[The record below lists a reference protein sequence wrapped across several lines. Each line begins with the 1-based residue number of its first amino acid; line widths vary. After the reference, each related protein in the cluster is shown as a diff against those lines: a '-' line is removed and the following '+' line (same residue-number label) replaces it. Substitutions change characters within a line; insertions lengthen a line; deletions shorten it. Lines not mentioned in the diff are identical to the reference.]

1 MTDPVLEV
9 RGLLVR
15 HGQRRILDLEYL
27 SIARGESL
35 VVMGPNGSGK
45 STLLRVLGL
54 LEAPTAGEV
63 MVLGNG
69 PPYGAGRAMAIRRRM
84 ASVFQD
90 PLLADGSVA
99 DNVALGLRFRGRRGP
114 DIDTAVRH
122 WLDRFGIAALATR
135 QARTLSGGE
144 AQRTS
149 LARAL
154 VLDPEVLLLDE
165 PFVALDVHG
174 REALALELE
183 PILRDS
189 RLTSIFVTHNRS
201 EALLLGDRAV
211 VLMDGR
217 IAQQGPVREVLAK
230 PATAGV
236 ARFLEFDNLLPVRVS
251 LQAGAGTIELA
262 GARFE
267 WKGPEPPGEYLLCVR
282 ADDVHLS
289 RAEGAAPGELRLAAR
304 VLRIVPAGVPYRVH
318 LDAGIPV
325 VALASQ
331 RTIDR
336 LALAPGAA
344 VSVVVNAQT
353 SHLVPASKA

>member
-1 MTDPVLEV
+1 MSEPVLEV
-9 RGLLVR
+9 RGLQVR
-15 HGQRRILDLEYL
+15 HGERRVLDVEFL

-54 LEAPTAGEV
+54 LEPPTAGEV
-63 MVLGNG
+63 MVLGIR
-69 PPYGAGRAMAIRRRM
+69 PPYGAGRAMTLRRRM
-84 ASVFQD
+84 ATVFQD
-90 PLLADGSVA
+90 PLLAGGSVA

-114 DIDTAVRH
+114 DIAAAVGH
-122 WLDRFGIAALATR
+122 WLERLGIAELANR

-211 VLMDGR
+211 VLMEGR
-217 IAQQGPVREVLAK
+217 IAQQGPVREVLAR

-236 ARFLEFDNLLPVRVS
+236 ARFLEFDNLLPVRIS
-251 LQAGAGTIELA
+251 GQAGHSTIELA

-267 WKGPEPPGEYLLCVR
+267 WNGLEPTGAYLLCVR

-289 RAEGAAPGELRLAAR
+289 RGEGAAAGELRLAAR
-304 VLRIVPAGVPYRVH
+304 VSRIIPAGVPYRVH

-336 LALAPGAA
+336 LGLAPGAA
-344 VSVVVNAQT
+344 VSVVVKAQT
-353 SHLVPASKA
+353 SHLVPALKP